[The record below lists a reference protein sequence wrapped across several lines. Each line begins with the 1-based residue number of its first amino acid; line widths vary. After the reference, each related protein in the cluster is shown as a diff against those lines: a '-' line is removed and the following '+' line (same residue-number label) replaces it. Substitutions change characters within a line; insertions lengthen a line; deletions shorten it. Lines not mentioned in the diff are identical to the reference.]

1 MTPPL
6 PPFQALK
13 NDEILSA
20 FTRWHNLQLAKLIE
34 LYFMLKYYVSLQWRE
49 AAEVEAENE
58 K

>member
-6 PPFQALK
+6 LPVQELK

-20 FTRWHNLQLAKLIE
+20 FTRWHNLQIANLIE
-34 LYFMLKYYVSLQWRE
+34 LYFMLKYFISLQWSK
-49 AAEVEAENE
+49 AAGVEAENE